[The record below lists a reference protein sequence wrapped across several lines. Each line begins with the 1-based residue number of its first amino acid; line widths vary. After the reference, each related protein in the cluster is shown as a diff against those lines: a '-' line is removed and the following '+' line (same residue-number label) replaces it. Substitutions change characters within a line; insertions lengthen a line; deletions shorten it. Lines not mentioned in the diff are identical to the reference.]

1 MPFLQRARWRRPV
14 DQGFDPASSPRVG
27 DPAARYPPIA
37 DYGLIGDC
45 HSLGLVSRRGSVDW
59 CCMPRLDS
67 PSCFGRLLDW
77 DKGGHFSIAPSGQDG
92 QKWQAER
99 GYLGDSLV
107 LETRFRTPTGEAR
120 LVDAFAMRSGGREAP
135 RHQLLRVVE
144 GTGGGVELDVEL
156 LPRFEYGAA
165 KPWIRRHG
173 EGFFTAIGGN
183 SGLVITTDL
192 PLAASNAH
200 GLAARVRLRA
210 GERRRV
216 SLCWDHPNHLHP
228 GEPKPCPVDE
238 VDERLAETLGWW
250 ERWVASR
257 AGDPALRD
265 PAVLRS
271 AVVLKGLIY
280 APTGAIAAAGTTS
293 LPEAIGGA
301 RNWDYRMS
309 WIRDSSFAL
318 DSLGELGFHQEALGF
333 TWFIERS
340 TAGIAD
346 EVQPVYGI
354 DGRQLL
360 PEIELPHLE
369 GYRGSRPVRIG
380 NGAADQ
386 LQLDGMGQL
395 VDLAWNRLRRGE
407 APDPSYVAFLVDVV
421 EAILGRWREPDCG
434 IWEMRRQPLHFV
446 HSKVMCWA
454 AVDRGLAVVEH
465 AGVEAPTARWQAARD
480 ELRAAIEKE
489 GYNRARGT
497 FVQAFENRELDAAL
511 LLLPRVGFVAWDDPR
526 MVRTV
531 EAIGRELRRGDA
543 LVRRYRMDDG
553 LEGDEGCFVAC
564 SFWLVQCL
572 ALQGRRDEAAALF
585 DAACGLANDLGLF
598 AEEHD
603 GHRMLG
609 NFPQGLSHY
618 SHIAAAVA
626 LREGHPTKAQR

>member
-1 MPFLQRARWRRPV
+1 MR
-14 DQGFDPASSPRVG
+14 
-27 DPAARYPPIA
+27 DPAADRYPPIA

-45 HSLGLVSRRGSVDW
+45 HSLALVSRRGSIDW

-67 PSCFGRLLDW
+67 PSCFGRVLDW
-77 DKGGHFSIAPSGQDG
+77 NQGGCFSIAPRGEG
-92 QKWQAER
+92 WQSER
-99 GYLGDSLV
+99 RYVDDSLV
-107 LETRFRTPTGEAR
+107 LETRFRTATGEAR
-120 LVDAFAMRSGGREAP
+120 LVDAFAMKSGGREAP

-144 GTGGGVELDVEL
+144 GIGGEVELDVEL

-183 SGLVITTDL
+183 SGLLITTDL
-192 PLAASNAH
+192 PLEPAASH
-200 GLAARVRLRA
+200 GLCGRLKLAA

-216 SLCWDHPNHLHP
+216 SLSWDHPSHLHP
-228 GEPKPCPVDE
+228 REPKPRPLDE
-238 VDERLAETLGWW
+238 IDERLTETLRWW

-257 AGDPALRD
+257 TGDPALRD

-280 APTGAIAAAGTTS
+280 APTGAIAAAATTS
-293 LPEAIGGA
+293 LPEAIGGS

-318 DSLGELGFHQEALGF
+318 DSLGELGFYQEAMGF

-346 EVQPVYGI
+346 EVQPMYGI

-360 PEIELPHLE
+360 PEIELAHLE

-380 NGAADQ
+380 NGASEQ

-395 VDLAWNRLRRGE
+395 VDLAWNRLQRGE
-407 APDPSYVAFLVDVV
+407 APDPAYVDLLVGVV
-421 EAILGRWREPDCG
+421 EAILARWREPDFG
-434 IWEMRRQPLHFV
+434 IWELRRQPLHFV
-446 HSKVMCWA
+446 HSQVMCWA
-454 AVDRGLAVVEH
+454 AVDRGIAVVEKT
-465 AGVEAPTARWQAARD
+465 GTEAPLERWRAARN
-480 ELRAAIEKE
+480 ELRAAIETH
-489 GYNRARGT
+489 GYDSQRGV

-511 LLLPRVGFVAWDDPR
+511 LLLPRVGFVAYDDPR
-526 MVRTV
+526 MVRTTD
-531 EAIGRELRRGDA
+531 AIARELRRGDA

-553 LEGDEGCFVAC
+553 LHDDEGCFVAC
-564 SFWLVQCL
+564 SFWLAQCL
-572 ALQGRRDEAAALF
+572 ALQGRRDEAATLF

-603 GHRMLG
+603 GKQMLG

-626 LREGHPTKAQR
+626 LRERKATNLSAKEARGR

>member
-1 MPFLQRARWRRPV
+1 MRA
-14 DQGFDPASSPRVG
+14 
-27 DPAARYPPIA
+27 PAADRYPPIA

-45 HSLGLVSRRGSVDW
+45 HSAALVSRRGSIDW

-77 DKGGHFSIAPSGQDG
+77 DKGGCFSIAPSGDG
-92 QKWQAER
+92 WQAER
-99 GYLGDSLV
+99 RYVDDSLV
-107 LETRFRTPTGEAR
+107 LETRFRTATGEAR
-120 LVDAFAMRSGGREAP
+120 LVDAFAMKSGGREAP
-135 RHQLLRVVE
+135 RHQLLRVIE
-144 GTGGGVELDVEL
+144 GVGGEVELDVDL

-165 KPWIRRHG
+165 KPWIRCHG
-173 EGFFTAIGGN
+173 EGFFTAIGGS

-192 PLAASNAH
+192 PLAPGNHH
-200 GLAARVRLRA
+200 GLCGRLKLAA

-216 SLCWDHPNHLHP
+216 SVAWEHPNHLHP
-228 GEPKPCPVDE
+228 REPKPRSLDE
-238 VDERLAETLGWW
+238 IDERLEETLRWW

-271 AVVLKGLIY
+271 AVVLKGLIF
-280 APTGAIAAAGTTS
+280 APTGAIAAAATTS
-293 LPEAIGGA
+293 LPEAIGGS

-318 DSLGELGFHQEALGF
+318 DSLGELGFYQEAMGF

-346 EVQPVYGI
+346 EVQPMYGI

-360 PEIELPHLE
+360 PEIELAHLE
-369 GYRGSRPVRIG
+369 GYRGSRPVRLG
-380 NGAADQ
+380 NGAANQ

-395 VDLAWNRLRRGE
+395 VDLAWNRLQRGE
-407 APDPSYVAFLVDVV
+407 APDPAYVALLVGVV
-421 EAILGRWREPDCG
+421 EAILAHWREPDFG

-446 HSKVMCWA
+446 HSQVMCWA
-454 AVDRGLAVVEH
+454 ALDRGIAVVEKT
-465 AGVEAPTARWQAARD
+465 GTEAPLERWRAARD
-480 ELRAAIEKE
+480 ELRAAIETK
-489 GYNRARGT
+489 GYDSQRGV

-511 LLLPRVGFVAWDDPR
+511 LLLPKVGFVAYDDPR
-526 MVRTV
+526 MVRTT
-531 EAIGRELRRGDA
+531 EAIAQQLRRGEA
-543 LVRRYRMDDG
+543 LVLRYKMDDG
-553 LEGDEGCFVAC
+553 LPDDEGCFVAC

-572 ALQGRRDEAAALF
+572 ALQGRRDEARALF

-603 GHRMLG
+603 GKQMLG

-626 LREGHPTKAQR
+626 LREKKPTSLSAKEAEGR